1 MKRMK
6 RNYFIY
12 IFIFWYMAKIIC
24 STTFETIGGI
34 PVDTV
39 SSMINYLVLV
49 LLVIQMVFFQSYG
62 QKEFVIIAVV
72 SIPFL
77 ITAAVSRSFSL
88 LSGWMFVVAAK
99 DTSFEKIIKTVY
111 RALLFTIFLVF
122 VLYSCNILEDYTMV
136 RGGAIRHS
144 LGFSH
149 PNQLGVRMFQLIA
162 CHCYLH
168 RHKMRAVDYGI
179 AAAAAAFVY
188 VVPNSQS
195 SCMCIVV
202 LALLLAIGRLL
213 EKYKEGMLSFCGKGL
228 TTAAALFNIL
238 SVLLSV
244 IDVKSHDVLRQ
255 IDVWMSYRFSH
266 SFEVLQ
272 VYGIPL
278 WGQKVFL
285 MEEERQKMGMMD
297 GAGRLYLDNAYM
309 SLFIKYGIVSYLI
322 FSVAYLVLMN
332 DCRKKKRYFTVSILF
347 VYALYGIMENAVF
360 MMSHNIFLLAFAGMM
375 YERLSRIKDKK
386 LCLKIQRQ

>member
-1 MKRMK
+1 
-6 RNYFIY
+6 
-12 IFIFWYMAKIIC
+12 MAKIIC

-99 DTSFEKIIKTVY
+99 DTIFEKIIKTVY

-162 CHCYLH
+162 CHGVYSGSGVVAGH
-168 RHKMRAVDYGI
+168 R
-179 AAAAAAFVY
+179 
-188 VVPNSQS
+188 P
-195 SCMCIVV
+195 
-202 LALLLAIGRLL
+202 LA
-213 EKYKEGMLSFCGKGL
+213 GK
-228 TTAAALFNIL
+228 I
-238 SVLLSV
+238 
-244 IDVKSHDVLRQ
+244 
-255 IDVWMSYRFSH
+255 
-266 SFEVLQ
+266 
-272 VYGIPL
+272 
-278 WGQKVFL
+278 
-285 MEEERQKMGMMD
+285 
-297 GAGRLYLDNAYM
+297 
-309 SLFIKYGIVSYLI
+309 
-322 FSVAYLVLMN
+322 
-332 DCRKKKRYFTVSILF
+332 
-347 VYALYGIMENAVF
+347 
-360 MMSHNIFLLAFAGMM
+360 
-375 YERLSRIKDKK
+375 
-386 LCLKIQRQ
+386 

>member
-1 MKRMK
+1 MK

-122 VLYSCNILEDYTMV
+122 VLYS
-136 RGGAIRHS
+136 
-144 LGFSH
+144 
-149 PNQLGVRMFQLIA
+149 
-162 CHCYLH
+162 
-168 RHKMRAVDYGI
+168 
-179 AAAAAAFVY
+179 
-188 VVPNSQS
+188 
-195 SCMCIVV
+195 
-202 LALLLAIGRLL
+202 
-213 EKYKEGMLSFCGKGL
+213 
-228 TTAAALFNIL
+228 
-238 SVLLSV
+238 
-244 IDVKSHDVLRQ
+244 
-255 IDVWMSYRFSH
+255 
-266 SFEVLQ
+266 
-272 VYGIPL
+272 
-278 WGQKVFL
+278 
-285 MEEERQKMGMMD
+285 
-297 GAGRLYLDNAYM
+297 GRLYDGKGRRDQAFPGFFPSEPAWCQDVPVDCL
-309 SLFIKYGIVSYLI
+309 SLLSAPPQNEGGGLWH
-322 FSVAYLVLMN
+322 
-332 DCRKKKRYFTVSILF
+332 RGRGRSI
-347 VYALYGIMENAVF
+347 
-360 MMSHNIFLLAFAGMM
+360 
-375 YERLSRIKDKK
+375 RI
-386 LCLKIQRQ
+386 CCA